1 MRLVNVLGNKVFA
14 GLFALLFDQRIRD
27 TLSGTKVIWQRDYAK
42 ILAAREYFGSC
53 YDGGITIGSSGLR
66 KTT

>member
-53 YDGGITIGSSGLR
+53 DV
-66 KTT
+66 